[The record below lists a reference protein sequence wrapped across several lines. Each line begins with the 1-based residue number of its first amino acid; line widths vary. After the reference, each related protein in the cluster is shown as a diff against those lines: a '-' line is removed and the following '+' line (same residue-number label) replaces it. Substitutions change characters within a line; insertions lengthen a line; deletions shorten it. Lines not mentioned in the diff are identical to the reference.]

1 MNSRTLR
8 RKRVLVPAVAVVAL
22 GVGGTVWATTASADQ
37 VGGSER
43 DRVSAAALR
52 SVGEGR
58 VTSVETSDDRGE
70 AYEVEVT
77 RTDGTE
83 VDVVLDDSLAV
94 VGREDDRTDGDDD
107 LRDDRDD
114 TTDRTDTTDGTD
126 SADGDDRVLG
136 ATERERATTAAEAA
150 VGGGST
156 ATDVDASDDRGTAY
170 DVEVTTADG
179 REWDVDLDA
188 SFAVLGKVAD
198 R

>member
-1 MNSRTLR
+1 MSSRTLR

-37 VGGSER
+37 VGGNER

-52 SVGEGR
+52 AVGEGR

-83 VDVVLDDSLAV
+83 VDVVLDEGLAV

-107 LRDDRDD
+107 RDARDDRP
-114 TTDRTDTTDGTD
+114 
-126 SADGDDRVLG
+126 LG
-136 ATERERATTAAEAA
+136 ATEREQATTAAERA
-150 VGGGST
+150 VGGGT
-156 ATDVDASDDRGTAY
+156 VTDVEAGDDRGTAY
-170 DVEVTTADG
+170 DVEVRATDG
-179 REWDVDLDA
+179 TEWDVDLNDA
-188 SFAVLGKVAD
+188 FEVVGKQQD

>member
-1 MNSRTLR
+1 MSSRTLR

-52 SVGEGR
+52 AVGEGR

-83 VDVVLDDSLAV
+83 VDVVLDEGLAV

-107 LRDDRDD
+107 RDARDDRP
-114 TTDRTDTTDGTD
+114 
-126 SADGDDRVLG
+126 LG
-136 ATERERATTAAEAA
+136 ATERERATTAAERA
-150 VGGGST
+150 VGGGT
-156 ATDVDASDDRGTAY
+156 VTDVEAGDDRGTAY
-170 DVEVTTADG
+170 DVEVRATDG
-179 REWDVDLDA
+179 TEWDVDLNDA
-188 SFAVLGKVAD
+188 FEVVGKQQD

>member
-43 DRVSAAALR
+43 DRVSAAAVR
-52 SVGEGR
+52 AVGEGR

-83 VDVVLDDSLAV
+83 VDVALDDDLAV
-94 VGREDDRTDGDDD
+94 VGRDDDRTDQDDRTDDD
-107 LRDDRDD
+107 CTTDRPDRDDRAL
-114 TTDRTDTTDGTD
+114 
-126 SADGDDRVLG
+126 S
-136 ATERERATTAAEAA
+136 ATERERATTAAERA
-150 VGGGST
+150 VGGGT
-156 ATDVDASDDRGTAY
+156 VTGVEASDDRGTAY
-170 DVEVTTADG
+170 DVEVRATDG
-179 REWDVDLDA
+179 TEWDVDLDDA
-188 SFAVLGKVAD
+188 FEVVGKQQD

>member
-1 MNSRTLR
+1 MNTRTLR

-22 GVGGTVWATTASADQ
+22 GVGGTVWAGTASADQ

-52 SVGEGR
+52 VVGEGR

-83 VDVVLDDSLAV
+83 VDVALDDALAV
-94 VGREDDRTDGDDD
+94 VGREDDRTDGD
-107 LRDDRDD
+107 RDDRTDD
-114 TTDRTDTTDGTD
+114 RSDDRAGATDDDGTTDR
-126 SADGDDRVLG
+126 DDRVLG
-136 ATERERATTAAEAA
+136 ASERDRAAAAAEKA
-150 VGGGST
+150 VGGGT
-156 ATDVDASDDRGTAY
+156 ATDVEASDDRGTAY
-170 DVEVTTADG
+170 DVEVRATDG
-179 REWDVDLDA
+179 TEWDVDLDDA
-188 SFAVLGKVAD
+188 FAVVDKRQD

>member
-43 DRVSAAALR
+43 DRVSAAAVR
-52 SVGEGR
+52 AVGEGR

-83 VDVVLDDSLAV
+83 VDVALDDDLAV
-94 VGREDDRTDGDDD
+94 VGRDDDRTD
-107 LRDDRDD
+107 RDDRDERD
-114 TTDRTDTTDGTD
+114 DRTDDDGT
-126 SADGDDRVLG
+126 ADRPDRDDRALS
-136 ATERERATTAAEAA
+136 ATERERATTAAERA
-150 VGGGST
+150 VGGGT
-156 ATDVDASDDRGTAY
+156 VTGVEASDDRGTAY
-170 DVEVTTADG
+170 DVEVRATDG
-179 REWDVDLDA
+179 TEWDVDLDDA
-188 SFAVLGKVAD
+188 FEVVGKQQD